1 MSDAKR
7 SRLIV
12 RTANVMQPPLLDTT
26 DAHMLEFRDPNNEL
40 MALIFKILSDNT
52 WGMVTRNDPD
62 WQATLVRYG
71 YLDVTKPIGEIIRTG
86 L

>member
-1 MSDAKR
+1 MPDANR

-12 RTANVMQPPLLDTT
+12 RGSDVMRPPLLDTT
-26 DAHMLEFRDPNNEL
+26 DAHMLEFHAPNGEL
-40 MALIFKILSDNT
+40 MALIFKVLSDNT

-71 YLDVTKPIGEIIRTG
+71 YLNVAKPIGEVIRTG